1 MISEPQTVSLFAREQ
16 FRMSRLQVYNWGT
29 FSELHDVPISERGFL
44 FVGRSG
50 AGKST
55 LLDAS
60 RRFFGV
66 ARATSLDR
74 LQRCRARG

>member
-44 FVGRSG
+44 F
-50 AGKST
+50 AH
-55 LLDAS
+55 
-60 RRFFGV
+60 
-66 ARATSLDR
+66 
-74 LQRCRARG
+74 